1 MQHFSIYNRCLAK
14 HFGGILW
21 QKLHLIYS
29 DTFELFYTKFY
40 WWFLLA
46 ILHQGQFLL
55 VRPEDTHLLCKG
67 EYNCMADLLFDCF
80 GFDQTCKSLSNST
93 QAKQLSTVTGSI
105 WIHYSLHWCWG
116 CLLYFIL
123 SVHTKAFAR
132 VWQQKTEVLRK
143 NAV

>member
-1 MQHFSIYNRCLAK
+1 MANLYKISRLRSLNFSNETITIKMY
-14 HFGGILW
+14 
-21 QKLHLIYS
+21 HLSDIRFVYCCYS
-29 DTFELFYTKFY
+29 DYQQSF
-40 WWFLLA
+40 
-46 ILHQGQFLL
+46 ILEYGLSREHS
-55 VRPEDTHLLCKG
+55 THLLCKG

-132 VWQQKTEVLRK
+132 VWQQKTEVLR
-143 NAV
+143 